1 MVKEVKLN
9 DMLDAAKVD
18 FTTGYMCSET
28 VLDVLNRFYELGIGE
43 EAIALSTG
51 FPYGFGDGG
60 NVCGAVAGATMAL
73 GKLFGRTTKGDP
85 AYEKCIAVV
94 RELNE
99 DVAAAHGSSLCPD
112 IINGLR
118 ISRAPFMARAL
129 RRRFGTKTLPA
140 SKSFPIAS
148 MAEIIEPSI
157 ISCGATPLSRA
168 SWTEDL
174 ARGRLPL

>member
-60 NVCGAVAGATMAL
+60 NICGAVAGATMAL
-73 GKLFGRTTKGDP
+73 GKIFGRTTKGDP

-112 IINGLR
+112 LIEGYDFATHERKHHCTEVVYTCI
-118 ISRAPFMARAL
+118 
-129 RRRFGTKTLPA
+129 
-140 SKSFPIAS
+140 KSFAKIV
-148 MAEIIEPSI
+148 ERE
-157 ISCGATPLSRA
+157 CGVKVIK
-168 SWTEDL
+168 
-174 ARGRLPL
+174 